1 MSIFRRSHFLCSQ
14 NNTVT
19 CNRSWELWLLTSRF
33 HILVQG
39 ILSQSKIHKDMSCP
53 TVSLG
58 SSSSDVF
65 TSSTLNFSYQ
75 TFVFFSAEH
84 YPPGTDIMSAKW
96 LSQALVN
103 LSGSDFSPRAETE
116 PWHKPGQL
124 SEDDSGDLHA
134 RVASR
139 VPCRYWRLTC
149 GGTVACHHSPH
160 ACLGA
165 KTSFSSRQRTI
176 REKRKKKWSAAK
188 PSWKS
193 QNSIPGSVLPAEQ
206 EVWRAPSCLHLFL
219 FPSSPAVVVGEQCWS
234 RCCRR
239 LPPATGA
246 VSAKINARSVTVL
259 CCNALDSSFLAL
271 PLAALLPTCFLS
283 PPLTCA
289 QSHMRRH
296 CWSLN
301 TNRLSSLKDVIV
313 PLRLDPPLPLFKT
326 EREDAWSRCD
336 LYIPD
341 LPSSICFITNGLRCL
356 LLFVWLRVAGDN

>member
-1 MSIFRRSHFLCSQ
+1 MFSLQALLIFLIRLLWFFQPNITHQEQISCRPNGSHEHLLTWAAPTSLRGLRRSRDT
-14 NNTVT
+14 N
-19 CNRSWELWLLTSRF
+19 
-33 HILVQG
+33 
-39 ILSQSKIHKDMSCP
+39 P
-53 TVSLG
+53 G
-58 SSSSDVF
+58 SSQRTTPEICTLVSPLESPAATDVWPVGGP
-65 TSSTLNFSYQ
+65 SLVIIRPTLY
-75 TFVFFSAEH
+75 
-84 YPPGTDIMSAKW
+84 
-96 LSQALVN
+96 
-103 LSGSDFSPRAETE
+103 
-116 PWHKPGQL
+116 
-124 SEDDSGDLHA
+124 
-134 RVASR
+134 
-139 VPCRYWRLTC
+139 
-149 GGTVACHHSPH
+149 
-160 ACLGA
+160 LGA
-165 KTSFSSRQRTI
+165 KTSFNSRQRTI

-313 PLRLDPPLPLFKT
+313 PLRLDPPPPPRF
-326 EREDAWSRCD
+326 
-336 LYIPD
+336 
-341 LPSSICFITNGLRCL
+341 
-356 LLFVWLRVAGDN
+356 